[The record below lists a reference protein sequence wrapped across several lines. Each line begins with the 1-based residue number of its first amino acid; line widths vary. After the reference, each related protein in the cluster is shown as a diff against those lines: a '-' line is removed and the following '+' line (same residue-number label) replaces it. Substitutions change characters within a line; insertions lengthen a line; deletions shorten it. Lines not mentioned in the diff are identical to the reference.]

1 MKVCFPVIT
10 EEGLDST
17 IYGHFASAPW
27 FLIVDTGSMQSY
39 VVANCDQN
47 DLYGGCNPFMT
58 LRDLKLDG
66 IVVGGIGDD
75 ALRTMNM
82 CGFRVF
88 QAESASVRDNT
99 GLFEQRLLPE
109 LEVLHSDLEGPCD
122 GHDGER
128 SCGGCHAH

>member
-1 MKVCFPVIT
+1 MKLCFPIVN

-27 FLIVDTGSMQSY
+27 FLIVDTSIMQSY
-39 VVANCDQN
+39 ALANCDPDN
-47 DLYGGCNPFMT
+47 LYSGCNPFMA
-58 LRDLKLDG
+58 LRDQKLDG
-66 IVVGGIGDD
+66 IIVGGIGDD

-88 QAESASVRDNT
+88 QTESASVRENIS
-99 GLFEQRLLPE
+99 LYEQQVLSE

-122 GHDGER
+122 GHGGER

>member
-1 MKVCFPVIT
+1 MKLCFPIIT
-10 EEGLDST
+10 GEGLDSE

-27 FLIVDTGSMQSY
+27 FLVVNTAIMQSY
-39 VVANCDQN
+39 VVANCDPDN
-47 DLYGGCNPFMT
+47 LYAGCNPFMA
-58 LRDLKLDG
+58 LRDKSLDG

-88 QAESASVRDNT
+88 QAENASVRENIA
-99 GLFEQRLLPE
+99 LCEQQALPE

-122 GHDGER
+122 GHEGER
-128 SCGGCHAH
+128 SCGGCHAQ

>member
-1 MKVCFPVIT
+1 MKLCFPIISG
-10 EEGLDST
+10 EGLDST

-27 FLIVDTGSMQSY
+27 FLVVDTEISQTY
-39 VVANCDQN
+39 VLANCDDKN
-47 DLYGGCNPFMT
+47 LYAGCNPFMA
-58 LRDLKLDG
+58 LRDRHLDG

-88 QAESASVRDNT
+88 QAEGAAVRENVE
-99 GLFEQRLLPE
+99 LFKQSLLPE

-122 GHDGER
+122 GHEGER
-128 SCGGCHAH
+128 ICGGCHSH